1 MAKFDTKMDRY
12 PFVPI
17 TQRPTYDWP
26 GGKRL
31 AVYFA
36 INIEA
41 FEFGRNPGPDFTTMP
56 APPFHRGYAYRD
68 FGNRVG
74 VWRLIDLFQEFDIPL
89 SVLANTAV
97 YDAYPELMAAF
108 RRRGDEFVGHGR
120 TNSERQIDMTE
131 DQERDMLR
139 EVRHRFEKEEGAAPQ
154 GWLGPFISQS
164 TKTPELLVEQGFGYM
179 LDWFYDEQPQ
189 LFRTDLGP
197 ILSVPYP
204 SMELNDLPAIFN
216 RRVSD
221 AEFAD
226 LLVDAFD
233 QQLQDSEKYPLVFSA
248 ALHTFVMG
256 QPHRTR
262 KLRRALAHIAS
273 HRDKV
278 WITTAGKIAA
288 HALSLPKGTLVSPDI
303 AGSSASRAQSSH
315 RQSGI

>member
-26 GGKRL
+26 DGKRL

-74 VWRLIDLFQEFDIPL
+74 IWRLIDLFKEFDIPL

-131 DQERDMLR
+131 AEERDMLR
-139 EVRHRFEKEEGAAPQ
+139 EVRLRFEKEEGAAPQ

-204 SMELNDLPAIFN
+204 SMELNDLPAVFN

-288 HALSLPKGTLVSPDI
+288 HALSLPKGTLLSPEI
-303 AGSSASRAQSSH
+303 AGTGISPEHSSH
-315 RQSGI
+315 RQSRV

>member
-17 TQRPTYDWP
+17 TRRPTYDWP

-74 VWRLIDLFQEFDIPL
+74 IWRLIDIFQEYDIPL

-131 DQERDMLR
+131 EEERDMLK
-139 EVRHRFEKEEGAAPQ
+139 EVRRRFEKEEGAAPR

-189 LFRTDLGP
+189 LFRTDRGP

-204 SMELNDLPAIFN
+204 SMELNDLPAVFN

-233 QQLQDSEKYPLVFSA
+233 QQLHDSEKYPLVFSA

-288 HALSLPKGTLVSPDI
+288 HALSLPEGTLLSPDI
-303 AGSSASRAQSSH
+303 AGATASATGA
-315 RQSGI
+315 SGV